1 MPFIAAGGALLGGL
15 LQGNSAQ
22 NAARQQADAQMRA
35 AQLAAE
41 EARFRPV
48 GVTTRFGTSQ
58 FQTGPD
64 GRVSGAGY
72 TLDPALR
79 AYQDRFMALSGQGL
93 TQAEQAQQ
101 QFAPLQQAGQ
111 SLFGLGQ
118 QYLNQPADQRLGGI
132 ANQYLGAQPDF
143 GIGQIGQRLLS
154 QGQDQ
159 QLTDI
164 ARQQF
169 SGVPTEIGA
178 RGAEFL
184 RQGQDQQLLDIA
196 RQQFNPVSTDIGAR
210 GAQFLNQGQDQQL
223 VDIARQQLT
232 PSAGAQALTS
242 LGQQYVAQSPQ
253 QAAQQY
259 MASQQELLAPSRE
272 RQMAQLQNTLFQ
284 QGRGGLSVGA
294 TGARP
299 SGAAGLGATTPELE
313 AYYNAQAQQDAG
325 LAAQAQQA
333 GQQQASFG
341 AGLLGQG
348 QALGQSQIGFGA
360 GILNQQQAAEAQR
373 ASFGA
378 GLTAQQQAL
387 GQSQVGFG
395 ADLISRQQAAEAQR
409 VGLGAGLTAQQQ
421 ALGQGQIGFGA
432 GLLSQQ
438 QAQEAQRLGL
448 GSAFTAQQQALEQ
461 GRYGFGS
468 DLLAR
473 QQAMDQGRASFGA
486 GLFGTGGNLITQGY
500 QGQVGALSPYQA
512 YLQGA
517 TGLESL
523 GQQSLEQGINIGTRG
538 MSPSA
543 ANALYGGGMAAAGS
557 NAAANAYNPFAT
569 ALQGA
574 SQNPQLAN
582 SISNLFGGGRSPG
595 FVDYTTTGNASSLS
609 PYYQNR
615 LYGSFGT

>member
-1 MPFIAAGGALLGGL
+1 MPFIIAGAGLLGGY
-15 LQGNSAQ
+15 LQGESSKSAA
-22 NAARQQADAQMRA
+22 NTQADAQREA
-35 AQLAAE
+35 ARLAAE

-48 GVTTRFGTSQ
+48 GVTTRFGSSQ

-72 TLDPALR
+72 TLDPALK
-79 AYQDRFMALSGQGL
+79 AYQDRFLGLAGQGL

-101 QFAPLQQAGQ
+101 QFAPIQQAGQ
-111 SLFGLGQ
+111 TLFGMGQ

-143 GIGQIGQRLLS
+143 GMGQIGQRLLG

-159 QLTDI
+159 QLTGI

-169 SGVPTEIGA
+169 
-178 RGAEFL
+178 
-184 RQGQDQQLLDIA
+184 D
-196 RQQFNPVSTDIGAR
+196 
-210 GAQFLNQGQDQQL
+210 
-223 VDIARQQLT
+223 
-232 PSAGAQALTS
+232 PSQGAQALTS
-242 LGQQYVAQSPQ
+242 LGQQYLAQSPQ
-253 QAAQQY
+253 EAAQKY

-348 QALGQSQIGFGA
+348 QALGQGQIGFGA
-360 GILNQQQAAEAQR
+360 GLLNQQQAAEAQR
-373 ASFGA
+373 
-378 GLTAQQQAL
+378 
-387 GQSQVGFG
+387 
-395 ADLISRQQAAEAQR
+395 
-409 VGLGAGLTAQQQ
+409 
-421 ALGQGQIGFGA
+421 
-432 GLLSQQ
+432 
-438 QAQEAQRLGL
+438 LGL
-448 GSAFTAQQQALEQ
+448 GSALTAQQQALEQ

-473 QQAMDQGRASFGA
+473 QQAMEQGRASFGA
-486 GLFGTGGNLITQGY
+486 GLFGTGGNLISQGY

-523 GQQSLEQGINIGTRG
+523 GAQTLEQGINIGAKG

-543 ANALYGGGMAAAGS
+543 ANAMYAGGT
-557 NAAANAYNPFAT
+557 NAAASNYAANSYNPFAT
-569 ALQGA
+569 ALAQG
-574 SQNPQLAN
+574 SQNPQLVN
-582 SISNLFGGGRSPG
+582 SIQNLFGSGRSPG
-595 FVDYTTTGNASSLS
+595 FVDYTTTGNASNLS

-615 LYGSFGT
+615 LSSSFGT